1 MEPALGA
8 ATLVALFAVT
18 HIGLASHPIRPRLAR
33 RLGELG
39 FVALFSGVA
48 SLAFALLVH
57 YTATHV
63 GQGASGLAL
72 GQTPAL
78 RGLLIAA
85 VVAGFALMAGSLAVY
100 PSSPMALFSNEVGE
114 PRGIERISRH
124 AFFMGVVFWSGA
136 HALLATRLVGTV
148 FFAGL
153 ALVAWVGS
161 AHQDRKLTRHF
172 GKPYREYLARTSTVP
187 FAAIIAGR
195 QQLVLREIPWLALAF
210 GVGVAFVLRHF
221 HGYIFTA
228 GGAWFISVV
237 LLGAALATLGSLGRL
252 RRRAARF
259 EEKQWTT

>member
-1 MEPALGA
+1 MEPAFVTAL
-8 ATLVALFAVT
+8 LVSLFAAT
-18 HIGLASHPIRPRLAR
+18 HIGLASHPIRSRLAR
-33 RLGELG
+33 RLGEVG
-39 FVALFSGVA
+39 FIALFSAVA
-48 SLAFALLVH
+48 SLGFALLVH
-57 YTATHV
+57 YTAVHV
-63 GQGASGLAL
+63 GQGAPGPAL
-72 GQTPAL
+72 GQVPAV
-78 RGLLIAA
+78 RWLLISA
-85 VVAGFALMAGSLAVY
+85 VVTGFALMAGSLAVY

-136 HALLATRLVGTV
+136 HALLATRLVATV

-161 AHQDRKLTRHF
+161 VHQDSKLTRHF

-210 GVGVAFVLRHF
+210 GVGVAFVLRYF
-221 HGYIFTA
+221 HGYVFAA

-252 RRRAARF
+252 RQRGARL